1 MAKTDTDPFHTL
13 ADLLIG
19 AKIAFMLRAMAQLKV
34 SDALADG
41 PQTAEALAAR
51 LELAPDPLHRVIR
64 ALTQFGV
71 YEEQSDGRF
80 QNTSM
85 SDLMREDAQPSLRDA
100 ILFLN
105 HDVSLKPWLQIGD
118 TLADGVSRFQEI
130 NGGPLFSLF
139 GKDQDLADHF
149 ARCMRNLYGNQGARI
164 AAGYPFDRYQSLID
178 VGGGQGHVLAAIL
191 AAHPDMKGTLFDI
204 PATAPLGED
213 FFKSQGLD
221 NRTDVIG
228 GDFFDELPGDHDAYL
243 VKSVLHDWDDDKA
256 IAILETCRRAM
267 PEDAHLLIIEE
278 VLAPGKTVG
287 NPNRLVDLDLMIH
300 LGGRERT
307 EAEYKDLLERAGFA
321 FNGVR
326 PIEGSFFSVIEGAVV

>member
-1 MAKTDTDPFHTL
+1 MATTDTDTYHAL

-19 AKIAFMLRAMAQLKV
+19 AKVAFMLRAMAQFKV
-34 SDALADG
+34 ADALADG
-41 PQTAEALAAR
+41 PKTAEALAEQ
-51 LELAPDPLHRVIR
+51 LGLAADRLHRVMR

-71 YEEQSDGRF
+71 FEELPGGGFR
-80 QNTSM
+80 NTPM
-85 SDLMREDAQPSLRDA
+85 SDHMREDMQPSLRDA

-118 TLADGVSRFQEI
+118 TLQDGVSRFQEI

-149 ARCMRNLYGNQGARI
+149 ARCMRNLYGAQGARI
-164 AAGYPFDRYQSLID
+164 AAGYPFHRYQNLID

-191 AAHPDMKGTLFDI
+191 AAHPDMRGTLFDI

-213 FFKSQGLD
+213 FFKAQGLET
-221 NRTDVIG
+221 RTQVIG
-228 GDFFDELPGDHDAYL
+228 GDFFVDVPGEHDAYL

-256 IAILETCRRAM
+256 VAILETCRRAM
-267 PEDAHLLIIEE
+267 PEGAHLLIVEE
-278 VLAPGKTVG
+278 VLAPGKKVG

-307 EAEYKDLLERAGFA
+307 EEEYRAVMERAGFV
-321 FNGVR
+321 FTGVR
-326 PIEGSFFSVIEGAVV
+326 PIEGSFFSVIEGKVA